1 MINDQW
7 SIDTWHLSI
16 LQGSLLPSS
25 LRLCWVDSSTS
36 HGSSI
41 SVSWTGLPGFWF
53 LSITA
58 ALRLGLSLLNT
69 LVIAQYVTCC
79 CLAAFSASFAISSVH
94 GLSPAQ
100 LSVILFTQTKL
111 CHFLLSTSSC
121 FVTAVLN
128 TCLRFTLP
136 WFIFLVSSSCRHFHI
151 KPGINQCERVASP
164 DRSLWRAHNE
174 GTRGRANA
182 GSCQRGACATPLFTQ
197 LFIF

>member
-1 MINDQW
+1 MDQLLW
-7 SIDTWHLSI
+7 SVHFSFFV
-16 LQGSLLPSS
+16 
-25 LRLCWVDSSTS
+25 LRWKSTS
-36 HGSSI
+36 FKTLGICTWYTKCTIKTFYFSFTI
-41 SVSWTGLPGFWF
+41 SWFCVCHLFKVAQWIGL
-53 LSITA
+53 TCM
-58 ALRLGLSLLNT
+58 
-69 LVIAQYVTCC
+69 YV
-79 CLAAFSASFAISSVH
+79 L
-94 GLSPAQ
+94 

-182 GSCQRGACATPLFTQ
+182 ESCQRGACATPLFTQ